1 MKILVTGANGQL
13 GRCLADVMK
22 DVDAEFFFL
31 DKTQMDLSSPDDV
44 RSQLDKFKPDFVV
57 NAAAYTAVDKAES
70 EPELAQ
76 LINATSPEVIALWCY
91 ANSAGFIHVST
102 DYVFDGSGSE
112 PYTENHVVN
121 PTSVYGRTKLAGE
134 VAVLKVNPAAIIIRT
149 AWVFSEYGHNFVK
162 TMLRLGAQ
170 KDELK
175 VVADQIGCPT
185 YAGDLALAIK
195 KLVFKVQDLSFYGGI
210 YHFCGD
216 KAMSWCDFAKKIFIT
231 AKTQS
236 MHVKDVEVFPI
247 STSEYPTP
255 AERPAYSVLNNEKL
269 GLSFGIKPSNFDS
282 CLNKVIRKLSV
293 LN

>member
-1 MKILVTGANGQL
+1 MMKILVSGANGQL

-22 DVDAEFFFL
+22 DVEAEFFFL
-31 DKTQMDLSSPDDV
+31 DKTQMDLSSPNDV

-57 NAAAYTAVDKAES
+57 NAAAYTAVDKAET

-76 LINATSPEVIALWCY
+76 LINATSPEVMALWCY
-91 ANSAGFIHVST
+91 ANNAGFIHVST
-102 DYVFDGSGSE
+102 DYVFDGSGSV
-112 PYTENHVVN
+112 PYTENDAVN

-134 VAVLKVNPAAIIIRT
+134 VAILKVNPAAIIIRT

-170 KDELK
+170 RDELK

-195 KLVFKVQDLSFYGGI
+195 KLIFKVQNLSSYGGI

-216 KAMSWCDFAKKIFIT
+216 KALTWCDFAKQIFIT
-231 AKTQS
+231 AKTKS
-236 MHVKDVEVFPI
+236 VPIKDIVVLPI

-255 AERPAYSVLNNEKL
+255 AKRPAYSVLNNQKIAL
-269 GLSFGIKPSNFDS
+269 HFGIAPSDWS
-282 CLNKVIRKLSV
+282 LALERVTKLLSE
-293 LN
+293 